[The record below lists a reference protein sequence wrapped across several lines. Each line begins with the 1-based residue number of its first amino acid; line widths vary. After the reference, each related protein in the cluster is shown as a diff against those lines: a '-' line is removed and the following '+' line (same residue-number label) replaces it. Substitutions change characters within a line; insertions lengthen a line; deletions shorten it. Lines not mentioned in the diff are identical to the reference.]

1 MSLCYY
7 TITPQ
12 PEKSPVAFIFRLF
25 VEKNDEPTILE
36 TKNFPIRNPNDVQSS
51 YDEADLYGRLSCS
64 VLMSEVQS

>member
-25 VEKNDEPTILE
+25 AEKNDEPTILE
-36 TKNFPIRNPNDVQSS
+36 TKNFPILNPNDIQRAC
-51 YDEADLYGRLSCS
+51 DEADLYGRLSCA

>member
-12 PEKSPVAFIFRLF
+12 PEKSPVSFIFRLF

-36 TKNFPIRNPNDVQSS
+36 TKNFPIRNPNDAQSS
-51 YDEADLYGRLSCS
+51 YAEADLYGQLSGS
-64 VLMSEVQS
+64 ALMAEVQS

>member
-12 PEKSPVAFIFRLF
+12 PEKSPVSFIFRLF

-36 TKNFPIRNPNDVQSS
+36 TKNFPNWHDEYDCQSK
-51 YDEADLYGRLSCS
+51 C
-64 VLMSEVQS
+64 

>member
-25 VEKNDEPTILE
+25 AEKNDEPTILE
-36 TKNFPIRNPNDVQSS
+36 TKNFPILNPNDIQRA
-51 YDEADLYGRLSCS
+51 YDEADLYGRLSCA
-64 VLMSEVQS
+64 VLMSGVQS